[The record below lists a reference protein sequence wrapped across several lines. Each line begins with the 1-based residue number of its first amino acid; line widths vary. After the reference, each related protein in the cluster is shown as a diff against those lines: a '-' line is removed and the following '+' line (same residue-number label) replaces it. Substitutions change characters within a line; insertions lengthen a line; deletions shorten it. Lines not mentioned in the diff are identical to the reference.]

1 MLRQEMFLMKVLC
14 LIPGVQNLCS
24 DCKCDL
30 FCDVM
35 WPVLLTSND
44 VTLVVMCVMSVVKC
58 AYLLV
63 LSVCLCS
70 ILLSRGTVSSN
81 MSRVFFSLSQI
92 VMSGFRFVTQTSGG
106 TVPPPGASCPS
117 MSLNTVNFEVSKQ
130 FTT

>member
-44 VTLVVMCVMSVVKC
+44 VTLVVMCDVCDVSCEMCILVGFVCVSLFYIVVQGNSEFKHVKGV
-58 AYLLV
+58 LFLV
-63 LSVCLCS
+63 PDCYVRFQIRDTDLRGHSAAPWCL
-70 ILLSRGTVSSN
+70 VS
-81 MSRVFFSLSQI
+81 LY
-92 VMSGFRFVTQTSGG
+92 VTEY
-106 TVPPPGASCPS
+106 CE
-117 MSLNTVNFEVSKQ
+117 L
-130 FTT
+130 